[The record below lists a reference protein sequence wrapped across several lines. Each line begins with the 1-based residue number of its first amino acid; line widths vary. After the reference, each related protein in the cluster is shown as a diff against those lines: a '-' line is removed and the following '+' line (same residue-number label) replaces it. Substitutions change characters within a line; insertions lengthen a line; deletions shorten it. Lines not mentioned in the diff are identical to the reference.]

1 MQPIFIDLQLIIIYM
16 PNFLIVDD
24 HSIIICAIKTIIGDF
39 LPYSS
44 FDEACDGDTGF
55 RKIKANNYDLVILD
69 INMPNTD
76 SFGLVNNILALKPG
90 TKILIFSMNS
100 EEVYAKRY
108 FRMGVMGYIKK
119 DALPVEIEN
128 AITTVLKN
136 KKYVSTRL
144 RQLSIENLC
153 EGTVSENP
161 FHTLSTREFEI
172 VQHLVRGE
180 SSSEICKKL
189 KVHSSTIGTHK
200 AKIFAKLKCSNIID
214 LNLLAKMHNINTI
227 S

>member
-1 MQPIFIDLQLIIIYM
+1 M

-24 HSIIICAIKTIIGDF
+24 HSIIISAIKTIIENF
-39 LPYSS
+39 LPLSS
-44 FDEACDGDTGF
+44 FDEAYDGDTAF
-55 RKIKANNYDLVILD
+55 EKIKANNYDLVILD

-90 TKILIFSMNS
+90 IKILIFSMNS
-100 EEVYAKRY
+100 EELYAKRY
-108 FRMGVMGYIKK
+108 LRMGVMGYIKK
-119 DALPVEIEN
+119 DELPVEIEN

-136 KKYVSTRL
+136 KKYISPRL
-144 RQLSIENLC
+144 RQLLIENLC
-153 EGTVSENP
+153 EGTLSENP
-161 FHTLSTREFEI
+161 FDTLSTREFEI

-180 SSSEICKKL
+180 SSSEICQKL
-189 KVHSSTIGTHK
+189 KVHSSTVGTHK